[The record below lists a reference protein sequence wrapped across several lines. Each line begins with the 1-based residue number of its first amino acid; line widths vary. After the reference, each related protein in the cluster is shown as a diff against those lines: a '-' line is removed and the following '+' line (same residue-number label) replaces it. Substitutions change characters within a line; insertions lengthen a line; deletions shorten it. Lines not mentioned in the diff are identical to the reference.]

1 MSSIN
6 SNTKSSKQFLKSKQK
21 RSNKNSESNKKQ
33 KSSKKNAKNIYSDL
47 ENEEESDSIK
57 SMNELLNDNE
67 QDDENSNSKLFKQE
81 NSLSQ
86 LTQNFLN
93 YIKKK
98 GRVKISI
105 NDLVNDLKV
114 KKRRIYDITNVLQ
127 GIGYLDKM
135 GKNSFLWIKNNNNN
149 NNENN
154 EDIPPCTESGKK
166 DVISE
171 NYISNYSQ
179 LKKEFDDLK
188 SKNKELDDI
197 LEKYREEFKLISEK
211 NEFKIYGYI
220 TFDDIIELSKDE
232 KVHFMLIKA
241 PKGTLINVIDDE
253 EARKAYNK
261 IKIQMENGKIQK
273 DEKLLINT
281 LENQHHIFFSSQD
294 KELKIYK
301 IENRKVIEQINEG
314 IDNNILN
321 QNIQNN
327 SSSGT
332 NSYEQKNSINKNTF
346 KNNII
351 INNQSNEK
359 NYMDKNNSTIF
370 NFDQFN
376 IDNSSKKMNNKQIF
390 NFDNIPSNSNIKQNL
405 NNKIEEPQS
414 NQNNINIG
422 ISNIFKI

>member
-1 MSSIN
+1 M
-6 SNTKSSKQFLKSKQK
+6 
-21 RSNKNSESNKKQ
+21 
-33 KSSKKNAKNIYSDL
+33 
-47 ENEEESDSIK
+47 
-57 SMNELLNDNE
+57 
-67 QDDENSNSKLFKQE
+67 E

-105 NDLVNDLKV
+105 NDLVNDLNV

-135 GKNSFLWIKNNNNN
+135 GKNNFLWIKNNNS
-149 NNENN
+149 ENN
-154 EDIPPCTESGKK
+154 EHTPPNSESTKK
-166 DVISE
+166 DIISE

-179 LKKEFDDLK
+179 LKKEFDELK
-188 SKNKELDDI
+188 SKNNELDDLI
-197 LEKYREEFKLISEK
+197 NRYREEFKLISEK

-281 LENQHHIFFSSQD
+281 LENQHHIFFSSHD

-301 IENRKVIEQINEG
+301 IENRKVIKQSNEENV
-314 IDNNILN
+314 NNIFN

-327 SSSGT
+327 ISSST
-332 NSYEQKNSINKNTF
+332 NSFEQKNSINKNNF
-346 KNNII
+346 NNNII
-351 INNQSNEK
+351 INNQSIEK
-359 NYMDKNNSTIF
+359 NSTDKNNSTIF

-376 IDNSSKKMNNKQIF
+376 IDNSSKKINNKQIF

-405 NNKIEEPQS
+405 NNKIEEPQN

>member
-21 RSNKNSESNKKQ
+21 RSNKNLESNKKQ
-33 KSSKKNAKNIYSDL
+33 KSSKKNTKNIYSDI
-47 ENEEESDSIK
+47 ENYEESDSIK
-57 SMNELLNDNE
+57 SIKESLNDIE
-67 QDDENSNSKLFKQE
+67 QDDENSNSKSFKIE

-105 NDLVNDLKV
+105 NDLVNDLNV

-135 GKNSFLWIKNNNNN
+135 GKNNFLWIKNNNS
-149 NNENN
+149 ENN
-154 EDIPPCTESGKK
+154 EHTPPNSESAKK
-166 DVISE
+166 DIISE

-179 LKKEFDDLK
+179 LKKEFDELK
-188 SKNKELDDI
+188 SKNNELDDLI
-197 LEKYREEFKLISEK
+197 NRYREEFKLISEK

-220 TFDDIIELSKDE
+220 NFDDIIELSRNE
-232 KVHFMLIKA
+232 NVHFMLIKA

-273 DEKLLINT
+273 DEKLLLNT

-301 IENRKVIEQINEG
+301 IENGKVIRQSNEEN
-314 IDNNILN
+314 INNIFN

-327 SSSGT
+327 ISCST
-332 NSYEQKNSINKNTF
+332 NSFEQKNSINKNNF
-346 KNNII
+346 NNNII
-351 INNQSNEK
+351 INNQSIEK
-359 NYMDKNNSTIF
+359 NSTDKNNSTIF

-376 IDNSSKKMNNKQIF
+376 IDNSSKKINNKQIF

-405 NNKIEEPQS
+405 NNKIEEPQN